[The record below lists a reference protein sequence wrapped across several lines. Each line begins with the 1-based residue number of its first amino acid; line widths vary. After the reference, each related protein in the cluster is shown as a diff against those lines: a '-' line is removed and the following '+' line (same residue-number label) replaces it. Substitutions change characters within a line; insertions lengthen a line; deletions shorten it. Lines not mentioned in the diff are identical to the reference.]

1 MKRCLAC
8 NTLFT
13 STEWICPAC
22 TSSPLI
28 KDGVPCFAPELA
40 EKSEGYDPT
49 RYETINRFQNEHFW
63 FRGRNQLICSQLQKC
78 FPRIDALL
86 EIGCGTGQVLRAI
99 RRALPAARLCGTE
112 IHSLGLGY
120 AKSQLPG
127 VELLQIDAREIPFS
141 EEFDVTCA
149 FDVIE
154 HIDDD
159 RGVLRQMYQ
168 ACRLG
173 GGIVLTVP
181 QHSWLWS
188 YRDEVACHKRRY
200 SRQELERKVREAGFD
215 VMQTT
220 SFVTLLLPLMYLSR
234 LLQRNSVD
242 CDKNS
247 EFRLSPM
254 TNKAFLALSRFEN
267 WLIASGV
274 NLPLGG
280 SLMLLGKKPG

>member
-1 MKRCLAC
+1 M
-8 NTLFT
+8 
-13 STEWICPAC
+13 
-22 TSSPLI
+22 
-28 KDGVPCFAPELA
+28 
-40 EKSEGYDPT
+40 
-49 RYETINRFQNEHFW
+49 
-63 FRGRNQLICSQLQKC
+63 
-78 FPRIDALL
+78 L

-99 RRALPAARLCGTE
+99 RQALPAARLCGTE
-112 IHSLGLGY
+112 IHSRGLSY
-120 AKSQLPG
+120 AKNDLPG
-127 VELLQIDAREIPFS
+127 VELLQIDAREIPFAD
-141 EEFDVTCA
+141 EFDVTCA

-159 RGVLRQMYQ
+159 RGVLQQMYQ
-168 ACRLG
+168 ACRPG

-200 SRQELERKVREAGFD
+200 SRSELEKKVREAGFE
-215 VMQTT
+215 VIQTT

-234 LLQRNSVD
+234 LRQRNSAD

-247 EFRLSPM
+247 EFQLSPGA
-254 TNKAFLALSRFEN
+254 NKVFLVLSRFEN

-274 NLPLGG
+274 NLPCGG